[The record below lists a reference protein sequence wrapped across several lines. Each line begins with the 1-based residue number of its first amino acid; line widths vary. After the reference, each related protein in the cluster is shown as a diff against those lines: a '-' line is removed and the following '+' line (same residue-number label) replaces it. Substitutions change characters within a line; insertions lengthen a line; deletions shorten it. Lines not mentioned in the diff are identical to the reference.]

1 MGRFLRLALVLGML
15 VVALSASAA
24 SAQEYPPDTG
34 GTTVTRVADPGS
46 SGGGLA
52 TTGTETSTYVLIG
65 VAALSLGL
73 LIVVGTRRRA
83 DVLGRT

>member
-1 MGRFLRLALVLGML
+1 MGRFLRLALVLGVL

-24 SAQEYPPDTG
+24 SAQQYPPDTG
-34 GTTVTRVADPGS
+34 GTVVTRVAAPGP
-46 SGGGLA
+46 SGSLP

-65 VAALSLGL
+65 IAALSLGL

-83 DVLGRT
+83 DVLGRS